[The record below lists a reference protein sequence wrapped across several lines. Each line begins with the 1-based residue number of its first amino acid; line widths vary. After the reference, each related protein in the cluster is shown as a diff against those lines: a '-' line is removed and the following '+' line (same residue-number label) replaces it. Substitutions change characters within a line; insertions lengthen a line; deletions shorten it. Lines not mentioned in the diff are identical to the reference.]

1 MTTAIHMEIVYLSR
15 QSFSTWSSR
24 YDQSAAGGPPYLRFC
39 VESATI
45 LDELVETTTEGVVFI
60 IPMLVSMLLEQPRY
74 TGMPPDPLL
83 VALV

>member
-1 MTTAIHMEIVYLSR
+1 MTAAIHMGVVYLSR

-24 YDQSAAGGPPYLRFC
+24 YDQSAARGPPYLRFC
-39 VESATI
+39 AESATI
-45 LDELVETTTEGVVFI
+45 LDGLVETTTEGVVFI
-60 IPMLVSMLLEQPRY
+60 IPMLVSMLLEQSRY